1 MFLIFLYAQ
10 KEKIYSMF
18 RNITQ
23 SKKNKLLFNH
33 FKRNRMALT
42 CIKKIIY
49 IIKRNIKSNGG
60 FH

>member
-18 RNITQ
+18 RNIYQ
-23 SKKNKLLFNH
+23 SKKNKSLFNH

-42 CIKKIIY
+42 CIKNY
-49 IIKRNIKSNGG
+49 L
-60 FH
+60 HY